1 MKKATLFMVAGIW
14 LLPQTVRADAEA
26 DSLMGCVENSG
37 LGQASGFKFKQVI
50 QQEGQ
55 ASRKYQAECYLAN
68 RAEKLLIKF
77 EDPADMAGMKLLL
90 KEQGKQMW
98 TYFPS
103 SNRVRKMAGASS
115 GQQIGSLGFSYDDL
129 FPYLEGE
136 DYNTK
141 VVGKNQV
148 SGIACQIVE
157 VIHKN
162 GGGTTT
168 YKKSQVSIDAENC
181 MLRQSQFFG
190 DNNRLLKTVHFA
202 KYSKVEGRTIPIQI
216 KITQPDLGEESNIT
230 VLAVE
235 FEQDYGPTFFSE
247 LSLKR

>member
-1 MKKATLFMVAGIW
+1 MKKGLLLFAAG
-14 LLPQTVRADAEA
+14 LFLAGPVRADAEA
-26 DSLMGCVENSG
+26 DSLMKCVENSG

-50 QQEGQ
+50 KREGQ
-55 ASRKYQAECYLAN
+55 APRKYQAECYLAN

-141 VVGKNQV
+141 VVGENKV
-148 SGIACQIVE
+148 SGQACKVVE
-157 VIHKN
+157 VVHKS
-162 GGGTTT
+162 GGTTT

-181 MLRQSQFFG
+181 LLRQSQFFG
-190 DNNRLLKTVHFA
+190 EKNRLLKTVHFS
-202 KYSKVEGRTIPIQI
+202 KYQKVEGRNIPVQI
-216 KITQPDLGEESNIT
+216 TITQPDLGEESNIT

-235 FEQDYGPTFFSE
+235 FEQDYGSTFFSE

>member
-1 MKKATLFMVAGIW
+1 MNKLLLLALGSALIAG
-14 LLPQTVRADAEA
+14 PVRADAEA
-26 DSLMGCVENSG
+26 DSLMKCVENSG

-50 QQEGQ
+50 KREGQ
-55 ASRKYQAECYLAN
+55 AERKYQAECYLTN

-141 VVGKNQV
+141 VVGKNEV
-148 SGIACQIVE
+148 SGYPCQIVE
-157 VIHKN
+157 VVHKT
-162 GGGTTT
+162 GGATT

-190 DNNRLLKTVHFA
+190 EKNRLLKTVHFA
-202 KYSKVEGRTIPIQI
+202 KYSKVEGRTIPVQI
-216 KITQPDLGEESNIT
+216 KITQPDLGEESSIT

-235 FEQDYGPTFFSE
+235 FEQDYGSTFFSE